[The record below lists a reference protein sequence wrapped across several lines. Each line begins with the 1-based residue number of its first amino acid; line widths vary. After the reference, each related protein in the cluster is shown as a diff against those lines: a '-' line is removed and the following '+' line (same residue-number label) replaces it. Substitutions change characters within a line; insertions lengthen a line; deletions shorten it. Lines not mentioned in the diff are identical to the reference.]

1 MFGNNYMQRT
11 GGAKMNEMIEKSTAL
26 VNRSFTG
33 ILGTVDENGIPQ
45 LKAMI
50 KTEAKDL
57 KEFWFCSNT
66 SSRRVAQ
73 IQKNPNAS
81 LYFYDEKTFEG
92 LMLIGKAEVSYDDGK
107 RREFWSDG
115 MEMYYP
121 LGCTDPDF
129 ALIKFTAV
137 KANYYHGL
145 KNSDFDI

>member
-1 MFGNNYMQRT
+1 MSVET
-11 GGAKMNEMIEKSTAL
+11 SEVIEKSVAL

-33 ILGTVDENGIPQ
+33 VLGTVDENWIPH

-50 KTEAKDL
+50 KTAASGL

-66 SSRRVAQ
+66 SSKRVTQ

-81 LYFYDEKTFEG
+81 LYFYDETTFEG
-92 LMLIGKAEVSYDDGK
+92 LMLIGKAEVSWDDEK

-115 MEMYYP
+115 MEKYYP

-129 ALIKFTAV
+129 ALIKFTAS
-137 KANYYHGL
+137 KGNYYHGL
-145 KNSDFDI
+145 KNTDFEIND